1 MGAKGKQKKKA
12 KLRYAEYYDQ
22 QNILD
27 ILYADSQNGKVFQ
40 KLMPLITAEE
50 NIKMA
55 FRTLKKNKG
64 SRTAGTDN
72 KTIKNL
78 AKLSD
83 ERLIYLVQRKLS
95 WYEPQAVRRVEI
107 PKPNDPTKKRPLGI
121 PTIMDRLI
129 QQCVLQILEPICE
142 AKFHN
147 SSHGFRPNRST
158 EHAIAEAYKLMQLSH
173 CTFVVD
179 VDIKGFFDNVNHGK
193 LLKQM
198 WTMGIRDKTLI
209 SVISTMLKA
218 EVAGIGFPEKGTP
231 QGGII
236 SPLLSNIVLNELDWW
251 IDSQWVSMPTKKQ
264 YAVGTNANGSPIHS
278 SRYGSLRTKT
288 KLKECYIV
296 RYADDFR
303 IFCKTKSDAQKLYFA
318 VKDWLKHRLGL
329 EINEQK
335 SQIVNLKK
343 RYSEFL
349 GFKMKLNRRGKKTNG
364 DPKYIVQS
372 HITEKAGEKIVKKAH
387 ELIYNI
393 EYPKDAKG
401 QCAATY
407 MYNSFV
413 IGVHNYYDMAT
424 HVQKDFRK
432 IAFPIQKS
440 LKARLRDRLKTR
452 GQLDEK
458 KIKYTI
464 PKHIQEIYGKSKQ
477 IRFVGNDKVLVPIGY
492 VSHKNP
498 VQKARAVNKYTAKG
512 REYIHKRLERID
524 MDVLHYLMRNPVRNK
539 TIEYNDN
546 RLSLY
551 CAQQGKCA
559 VSKIFLEKD
568 DVYCHHKQP
577 RYLGG
582 KDNYQNLIL
591 VSETMHKL
599 IHANCQDTIFRLLQG
614 LNLDKSQIKKLN
626 QLRKLAIV
634 QNCFVIP
641 DVIPDGTPC
650 EVKVSCTV

>member
-1 MGAKGKQKKKA
+1 MTTKGKQKKKA
-12 KLRYAEYYDQ
+12 KLRYAEYYDLQ
-22 QNILD
+22 ETLD
-27 ILYADSQNGKVFQ
+27 TLYADSQKDKIFKN
-40 KLMPLITAEE
+40 LMPLITAEE
-50 NIKMA
+50 NIKLA

-64 SRTAGTDN
+64 SKTAGTDN
-72 KTIKNL
+72 RTIKNL

-83 ERLIYLVQRKLS
+83 ERLIYLVQRKLG
-95 WYEPQAVRRVEI
+95 WYEPQPVRRVEI

-173 CTFVVD
+173 CSFVVD

-209 SVISTMLKA
+209 SIISAMLKA

-251 IDSQWVSMPTKKQ
+251 IHSQWVAMPTERQ
-264 YAVGTNANGSPIHS
+264 YATGVSSNGTPINS
-278 SRYGSLRTKT
+278 SRYGSLRLKT
-288 KLKECYIV
+288 KLKEYYIV

-303 IFCKTKSDAQKLYFA
+303 IFCKTRNDAERLYFA
-318 VKDWLKHRLGL
+318 TKDWLKHRLRL
-329 EINEQK
+329 EINEDK
-335 SQIVNLKK
+335 SQVVNLKK

-349 GFKMKLNRRGKKTNG
+349 GFKMKLNRRGTKKNNEA
-364 DPKYIVQS
+364 KYIVQS
-372 HITEKAGEKIVKKAH
+372 HVTEKAMEKIVQKAH
-387 ELIYNI
+387 ALIYEI
-393 EYPKDAKG
+393 EYPKDRNG
-401 QCAATY
+401 QFKATY

-432 IAFPIQKS
+432 IAFPIYKS
-440 LKARLRDRLKTR
+440 LKVRLRDRLKTR
-452 GQLDEK
+452 GQLDK
-458 KIKYTI
+458 KNIKYTMS
-464 PKHIQEIYGKSKQ
+464 KHIQEIYGKSKQ

-492 VSHKNP
+492 VSHKKP
-498 VQKARAVNKYTAKG
+498 LAKPKVINKYTAEG
-512 REYIHKRLERID
+512 RERIHKGLERID
-524 MDVLHYLMRNPVRNK
+524 KNILHYLMRNPVKHK
-539 TIEYNDN
+539 TVEYNDN

-559 VSKIFLEKD
+559 ISKTILEKE
-568 DVYCHHKQP
+568 DVYCHHKNPQ
-577 RYLGG
+577 YLGG
-582 KDNYQNLIL
+582 KDNYQNLIIVL
-591 VSETMHKL
+591 ETIHKL
-599 IHANCQDTIFRLLQG
+599 IHANNADTIFRLLQG
-614 LNLDKSQIKKLN
+614 LELDKSQIKKLN
-626 QLRKLAIV
+626 SLRKLAIV
-634 QNCFVIP
+634 DNCFVIP

-650 EVKVSCTV
+650 EGKLSCTV

>member
-1 MGAKGKQKKKA
+1 MSAKGKPKKKA
-12 KLRYAEYYDQ
+12 KLRYAEYYDLQ
-22 QNILD
+22 DTLD
-27 ILYADSQNGKVFQ
+27 KLYTDSQNGKLFQ
-40 KLMPLITAEE
+40 NLMPLICAEE
-50 NIKMA
+50 NIKLA

-64 SRTAGTDN
+64 SKMAGTDS

-83 ERLIYLVQRKLS
+83 ERLIYLVQRKLQ
-95 WYEPQAVRRVEI
+95 WYEPQPIRRVEI
-107 PKPNDPTKKRPLGI
+107 PKPNDPTKLRPLGI

-142 AKFHN
+142 AKFHD

-158 EHAIAEAYKLMQLSH
+158 EHAIAEAYKHMQLTH
-173 CTFVVD
+173 CSFVVD
-179 VDIKGFFDNVNHGK
+179 VDIKGFFDNVSHGK

-209 SVISTMLKA
+209 SVISAMLKA

-251 IDSQWVSMPTKKQ
+251 IHSQWTGMPTKRQ
-264 YAVGTNANGSPIHS
+264 YAVGVSANGSLIHS
-278 SRYGSLRTKT
+278 SRYGSLRNLT
-288 KLKECYIV
+288 KLKECHIV

-303 IFCKTKSDAQKLYFA
+303 IFCKTRGDAQKLFYA
-318 VKDWLKHRLGL
+318 TKDWLHHRLGL

-349 GFKMKLNRRGKKTNG
+349 GFKMKLNRRGKKKNG
-364 DPKYIVQS
+364 EPKYIVQS
-372 HITEKAGEKIVKKAH
+372 HITEKSAEKIALKAR

-393 EYPKDAKG
+393 QNPADKSG
-401 QCAATY
+401 QFAATY
-407 MYNSFV
+407 LYNSFV

-440 LKARLRDRLKTR
+440 LKIRLRERLKTKK
-452 GQLDEK
+452 QLEEK
-458 KIKYTI
+458 KNNYTI
-464 PKHIQEIYGKSKQ
+464 PAHIQEAYGKSKQ
-477 IRFVGNDKVLVPIGY
+477 LRFVGYDKVLVPIGY
-492 VSHKNP
+492 ISHKKP
-498 VQKARAVNKYTAKG
+498 LAKVRKVNKYTPEG
-512 REYIHKRLERID
+512 REYIHKGLERID
-524 MDVLHYLMRNPVRNK
+524 KNILHYLMRNPVRNCSV
-539 TIEYNDN
+539 EFNDN

-559 VSKIFLEKD
+559 VSGVFLEKD
-568 DVYCHHKQP
+568 DVYCHHRTPK
-577 RYLGG
+577 YLGG
-582 KDNYQNLIL
+582 KDNYKNLVII
-591 VSETMHKL
+591 SEAIHKL
-599 IHANCQDTIFRLLQG
+599 IHANNPDTIFKLLNG
-614 LNLDKSQIKKLN
+614 LNLNVKQIKKLN

-634 QNCFVIP
+634 QSCFVIP

>member
-372 HITEKAGEKIVKKAH
+372 HITEKAGEKIVRKAH

>member
-1 MGAKGKQKKKA
+1 MGTKGRQKKKA

-22 QNILD
+22 QHILD
-27 ILYADSQNGKVFQ
+27 TLYADSQNGKMFQ
-40 KLMPLITAEE
+40 SLMPLITAEE

-209 SVISTMLKA
+209 SVISAMLKA
-218 EVAGIGFPEKGTP
+218 KVAGIGFPEKGTP

-251 IDSQWVSMPTKKQ
+251 IDSQWVSMPTKRQ
-264 YAVGTNANGSPIHS
+264 YAVGTSANGSPIHS

-303 IFCKTKSDAQKLYFA
+303 IFCKTRGDAQKLYFA

-393 EYPKDAKG
+393 EYPKDERG

-440 LKARLRDRLKTR
+440 LKARLRNRLNTR

-464 PKHIQEIYGKSKQ
+464 PKHIQEVYGKSKQ
-477 IRFVGNDKVLVPIGY
+477 IRFVGSDKVLVPIGY
-492 VSHKNP
+492 VSHKKP
-498 VQKARAVNKYTAKG
+498 LAKARVVNKYTVEG
-512 REYIHKRLERID
+512 REHIHKGLERID
-524 MDVLHYLMRNPVRNK
+524 MDILHYLMRNPVRNK

-559 VSKIFLEKD
+559 VSKIFMEKD

-582 KDNYQNLIL
+582 KDNYTNLII
-591 VSETMHKL
+591 VSETIHKL
-599 IHANCQDTIFRLLQG
+599 IHANCPDTIFRLLQG

-650 EVKVSCTV
+650 DGKLSCTV

>member
-1 MGAKGKQKKKA
+1 MSAKGKQKKKA
-12 KLRYAEYYDQ
+12 KLRFAEYYDLQ
-22 QNILD
+22 DTLD
-27 ILYADSQNGKVFQ
+27 KLYTDSQNGKLFQ
-40 KLMPLITAEE
+40 NLMPLICAEE
-50 NIKMA
+50 NIKLA

-64 SRTAGTDN
+64 SKTAGTDS

-83 ERLIYLVQRKLS
+83 ERLIYLVQRKLQ
-95 WYEPQAVRRVEI
+95 WYEPQPVRRVEI
-107 PKPNDPTKKRPLGI
+107 PKPNDPAKLRPLGI

-142 AKFHN
+142 AKFHD

-158 EHAIAEAYKLMQLSH
+158 EHAIAEAYKHMQLTH
-173 CTFVVD
+173 CSFVVD
-179 VDIKGFFDNVNHGK
+179 VDIKGFFDNVSHGK

-198 WTMGIRDKTLI
+198 WTMGIRDETLI
-209 SVISTMLKA
+209 SVISAMLKA

-251 IDSQWVSMPTKKQ
+251 IHSQWTGMPTKRQ
-264 YAVGTNANGSPIHS
+264 YAVGVSANGSLIHS
-278 SRYGSLRTKT
+278 SRYGSLRNLT
-288 KLKECYIV
+288 KLKECHIV

-303 IFCKTKSDAQKLYFA
+303 IFCKTRGDAQKLFYA
-318 VKDWLKHRLGL
+318 TKDWLHHRLGL

-349 GFKMKLNRRGKKTNG
+349 GFKMKLNRRGKKKNG
-364 DPKYIVQS
+364 EPKYIVQS
-372 HITEKAGEKIVKKAH
+372 HITEKSAEKIALKAR

-393 EYPKDAKG
+393 QNPADKSG
-401 QCAATY
+401 QFAATY
-407 MYNSFV
+407 VYNSFV

-440 LKARLRDRLKTR
+440 LKIRLRERLKTKK
-452 GQLDEK
+452 QLEEK
-458 KIKYTI
+458 KSNYTI
-464 PKHIQEIYGKSKQ
+464 PAHIQEAYGKSKQ
-477 IRFVGNDKVLVPIGY
+477 LRFVGYDKVLVPIGY
-492 VSHKNP
+492 ISYKKPLAKVRK
-498 VQKARAVNKYTAKG
+498 VNKYTPEG
-512 REYIHKRLERID
+512 REYIHKGLERID
-524 MDVLHYLMRNPVRNK
+524 KNILHYLMRNPVRNCSV
-539 TIEYNDN
+539 EFNDN

-559 VSKIFLEKD
+559 VSGVFLEKD
-568 DVYCHHKQP
+568 DVYCHHRTPK
-577 RYLGG
+577 YLGG
-582 KDNYQNLIL
+582 KDNYKNLVI
-591 VSETMHKL
+591 VSEAIHKL
-599 IHANCQDTIFRLLQG
+599 IHANNPDTIFKLLNG
-614 LNLDKSQIKKLN
+614 LNLNVKQIKKLN

-634 QNCFVIP
+634 QSCFVIP

>member
-179 VDIKGFFDNVNHGK
+179 VDIKGFFDNVDHGK

-209 SVISTMLKA
+209 SVISAMLKA

-318 VKDWLKHRLGL
+318 AKDWLKHRLGL

-498 VQKARAVNKYTAKG
+498 VQKARAVNKYTAEG
-512 REYIHKRLERID
+512 REHIHKRLERID

-582 KDNYQNLIL
+582 KDNYQNLII

-599 IHANCQDTIFRLLQG
+599 MHANCQDTIFRLLQG